1 MADIFFDD
9 DEDDDF
15 WIEDT
20 YDDADDLAEHTMQSP
35 VLINYDPT
43 YDPDVE
49 LDDWEDWSGPDGD
62 FFDQETPKKKRRRL
76 HDLTHGKHAL
86 STRKNQTRVAS
97 MEGPPEISL
106 GDAVSSPEDETIRD
120 RSIVKW
126 KVRQNSPQL
135 PIFEP
140 GQQEKVSVL
149 KDWKERFKP
158 SPSDDEKSK
167 ASATNGTQRA
177 IAVVIETRKGSPFS
191 SDSKSKR
198 GLDESAPKATKA
210 LSHRN
215 RVPNHPANIN
225 LRGGSTPKN
234 NGPTTTRK
242 RKLSP
247 LPDPGSEPMPKRQST
262 RQNGLV
268 HKQQLT
274 TQAGQKRTADDE
286 LEQPELQ
293 TKKAKVFDDAM
304 MKKENL
310 RPKLTDNAATKKE
323 NIRPKASDN
332 AATKKENIRPKAA
345 AVSRRSAR
353 HK

>member
-1 MADIFFDD
+1 MADVFFDD
-9 DEDDDF
+9 DDDDDF
-15 WIEDT
+15 WIEDA

-49 LDDWEDWSGPDGD
+49 IEDWEDWSGPDGD

-76 HDLTHGKHAL
+76 HDLVDGKHAL
-86 STRKNQTRVAS
+86 STRKNQIKAAS
-97 MEGPPEISL
+97 IKGPPEISL
-106 GDAVSSPEDETIRD
+106 GDSAFSSEDETIRD

-158 SPSDDEKSK
+158 SPSNDEKSK

-177 IAVVIETRKGSPFS
+177 VAVVIETRKGSTIP
-191 SDSKSKR
+191 SDFKSKL

-215 RVPNHPANIN
+215 KVTNQSENVN
-225 LRGGSTPKN
+225 LRGGSTPKT
-234 NGPTTTRK
+234 NGATTTRK
-242 RKLSP
+242 RKLFPS
-247 LPDPGSEPMPKRQST
+247 PDPGHEPVPKRHST

-268 HKQQLT
+268 TRHQVT
-274 TQAGQKRTADDE
+274 TQVRRKRMADDE
-286 LEQPELQ
+286 LEQPGPP

-304 MKKENL
+304 TKKENV
-310 RPKLTDNAATKKE
+310 RPKMADDAATKKK
-323 NIRPKASDN
+323 NIRPKASDKRCN
-332 AATKKENIRPKAA
+332 QEGKYSTKGGDSESKEHRT
-345 AVSRRSAR
+345 
-353 HK
+353 